1 MNGFRDNGRDRSE
14 RFLNDVLARTSG
26 PACGRALDL
35 LPGLTDGELG
45 DLDRRLVQGHL
56 EHCPQCLA
64 VAVVMGWLGGA
75 LGSMAVVDPG
85 EAFTRRVL
93 ARTSGAAAL
102 EAERRRLTGA
112 AGLMDRLGRWW
123 EDRIQRPAFAMQA
136 AYAAT
141 VVLVLLTAV
150 PGAPL
155 KQLPGQALELVQAGP
170 DQSSIVGRAL
180 GGAGGWVES
189 RTGVVV
195 DSGRGGLASG
205 WGKVHSAWTER
216 ADRTAADRAELRARV
231 GDVVDQAG
239 RGRLGQAGYRLW
251 EAGKAFGSFWNHWWT
266 SDRQADAS

>member
-1 MNGFRDNGRDRSE
+1 MNGSRGNGRDRSE
-14 RFLNDVLARTSG
+14 RFLSDVLARTSG

-64 VAVVMGWLGGA
+64 AAVVLGWLGGA
-75 LGSMAVVDPG
+75 LDSMAVVDPG

-93 ARTSGAAAL
+93 ARTSGAAAI

-123 EDRIQRPAFAMQA
+123 EERIQRPAFAMQA

-141 VVLVLLTAV
+141 VVLVLLTAA

-170 DQSSIVGRAL
+170 DESSVVGRAL

-189 RTGVVV
+189 RTGAVV
-195 DSGRGGLASG
+195 DTGRGGLASG
-205 WGKVHSAWTER
+205 WGRVRASWTAR
-216 ADRTAADRAELRARV
+216 TTRTAADRVALRAQV
-231 GDVVDQAG
+231 GNMIDQAG

-266 SDRQADAS
+266 SDQLADAP